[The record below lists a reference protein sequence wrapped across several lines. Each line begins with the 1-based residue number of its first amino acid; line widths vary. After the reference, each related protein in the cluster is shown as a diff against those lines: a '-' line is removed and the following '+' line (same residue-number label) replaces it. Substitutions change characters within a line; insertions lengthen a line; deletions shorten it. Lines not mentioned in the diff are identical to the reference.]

1 MKSNYFNLT
10 IFKKWIAPFFI
21 TVSTII
27 ATDLIYETY
36 KQYENQL
43 EIDSSKVKLAFESE
57 IKKFEYGLEGDR
69 GIFVVSNFTPTRDHF
84 KNYAESR
91 NYFKNFKGSL
101 GFGFIRNVKEN
112 DLKQFIQKNK
122 NWFRIHPQILI
133 SEHFIIEY
141 IEPISQNKNALGLNI
156 AFDNSRKNAAIK
168 AAKTGLA
175 VLTVPIKLVQ
185 REKEHTGFLYLLPVY
200 RTIYT
205 PLTEKERMANLVG
218 WAYTPIVLED
228 LLNSILPKISQDL
241 KLKINFSTSN
251 ELRQVRNINSLFTS
265 MFNRLV
271 LVSAGESIWRVNIS
285 KSPKLFLRNLYFI
298 TFTYIL
304 INILLYLLSRY
315 LIRYIDNYNRSFS
328 DKKFWLK
335 AVIEGA
341 GYSVIATRPD
351 GVIQTFNNTAEKMLG
366 YSSSELI
373 GTATPAIFHDAKEV
387 EKMAQK
393 ISEEFGTLI
402 EPGFEVLIF
411 NAKRG
416 LSDVNDWT
424 YIKKDGESIQI
435 RLCVTAIYNDTN
447 ELIGFLGIAEDLTE
461 YNKMKSLIEE
471 QNTKIIASSKMSML
485 GEMASG
491 IAHEIN
497 NPLTVIIGKSQQLI
511 ASNNLDESSN
521 LKLLK
526 IIETGKRIDRIIKSL
541 KLFSRDSSHEQDVP
555 LKLSSVL
562 DLTLEL
568 CLEKIKFEG
577 ITLIEEI
584 DVDAR
589 IMGNPTQISQV
600 LMNIIGNSIDAISF
614 NEERWIKINITI
626 VNNNAIIKITDSG
639 KGIPKDVLEKIMIP
653 FFTTKE
659 LGKGT
664 GLGLSISKGII
675 EKHGGR
681 IYYDMNSN
689 NTCFV
694 IEIPCIS

>member
-57 IKKFEYGLEGDR
+57 IKKFEYGLEGDL